1 METTQTHSHPRLGD
15 TRGRPA
21 AVAALVCAA
30 LASLFVL
37 TVTAFDQRRVGANG
51 TVVVVHHLSVW
62 DLKGA
67 WGLGTLLLPVVV
79 AAFAVV
85 ALADRRPSHRV
96 VIVATVALWVWTLLL
111 VRTIGVFYVP
121 AALLATVAARRSS
134 ARIVVE

>member
-51 TVVVVHHLSVW
+51 TVVVMHHLSVW

-85 ALADRRPSHRV
+85 AIADPPSHRV
-96 VIVATVALWVWTLLL
+96 VTVATVALWVWTLLL
-111 VRTIGVFYVP
+111 VHTIGVFYVP
-121 AALLATVAARRSS
+121 AALLASVAARRSS
-134 ARIVVE
+134 ARINVE